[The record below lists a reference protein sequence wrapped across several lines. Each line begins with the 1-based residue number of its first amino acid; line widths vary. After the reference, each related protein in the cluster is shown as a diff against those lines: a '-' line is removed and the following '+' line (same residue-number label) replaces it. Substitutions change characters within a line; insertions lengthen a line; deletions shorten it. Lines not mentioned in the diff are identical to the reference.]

1 MMLGVM
7 KNVQEKTPVRK
18 KEEKQR
24 QAEVQRKYHGPK
36 TGPHGE
42 HNFVERKAVAG
53 SALDAQSSP
62 PLILAGK

>member
-18 KEEKQR
+18 KEDKQR
-24 QAEVQRKYHGPK
+24 QAEVQMKYHGPK

-42 HNFVERKAVAG
+42 HNFAEKESG
-53 SALDAQSSP
+53 SWKCTRCAKFSTTYP
-62 PLILAGK
+62 GWK

>member
-1 MMLGVM
+1 M

-24 QAEVQRKYHGPK
+24 QEEVQRKYHGPK

-42 HNFVERKAVAG
+42 HSFVDKEGGEWKCTRCAKFSTTYLG
-53 SALDAQSSP
+53 WKRL
-62 PLILAGK
+62 